1 MKRLLIT
8 ALASLSL
15 TASAGELVPIV
26 WPFATGANQANFIRV
41 IVEQANKEQSKY
53 TFYYDNKP
61 GAGGTIAARY
71 VQDHKGIAIL
81 SSSSSYWI
89 RPEFY
94 PNESYKT
101 SDFKPVMIECVGQPY
116 SLVSAKY
123 KSLEEIRK
131 EKILNIGVIL
141 GSLTEAN
148 AREVQTLLPDT
159 KLNFIPFNG
168 TLVSTQ
174 EMIAGRLDLN
184 IDLPAEL
191 KQWTDLGTV
200 HVIGASGTK
209 SYPGLPTWDSQGIK
223 GFGGLVS
230 NYQMVVSDKVNE
242 KTRKELHAIL
252 RRAATDVVDLP
263 VLYER
268 DRCTGVSMD
277 YKETNATYEKWS
289 AYWPKK
295 LQGLLKVN
303 NE

>member
-1 MKRLLIT
+1 MKRLLAILLAT
-8 ALASLSL
+8 LAL
-15 TASAGELVPIV
+15 SANAGQLVPIV

-41 IVEQANKEQSKY
+41 IVEQANKEQNKY

-71 VQDHKGIAIL
+71 VEDYKGIAIL

-101 SDFKPVMIECVGQPY
+101 SDFKPVLIECTGQPY

-191 KQWTDLGTV
+191 KQWTDLDTV

-230 NYQMVVSDKVNE
+230 NYQMVVSAKVDE
-242 KTRKELHAIL
+242 PTRLELHKIL
-252 RRAATDVVDLP
+252 RKAANNSAKLP
-263 VLYER
+263 ALYDR
-268 DRCTGVSMD
+268 DRCTGANMD
-277 YKETNATYEKWS
+277 YKETTAIYSKWS
-289 AYWPKK
+289 EYWPRK
-295 LQGLLKVN
+295 LQVLKKVN